1 MEAKYLYRMCLV
13 FTAMS
18 VLSLFTHSVQQ
29 SNVGTHQGAQE
40 AQYPLASL
48 LSSVRESFD
57 MEIKRTFNPP
67 VVAKNDI
74 LTDNIYNDNAPA
86 DLPANIVYGLINNED
101 VWNIKIGP
109 FTDASYVKELSRLLL
124 ANNFTITLKS
134 DKSES
139 GNEYNIFINSSSDKK
154 AAAKTISELANRYH
168 LTGIHTKNY
177 S

>member
-29 SNVGTHQGAQE
+29 STPGSNQNAQQVE
-40 AQYPLASL
+40 YPLKSL
-48 LSSVRESFD
+48 LTSMKNSFD
-57 MEIKRTFNPP
+57 AEIKKTFNPTM
-67 VVAKNDI
+67 ATNSDI
-74 LTDNIYNDNAPA
+74 LSDNIYKANTEN

-101 VWNIKIGP
+101 IWNIKIGP
-109 FTDASYVKELSRLLL
+109 FKDASYVQELSRLLI
-124 ANNFTITLKS
+124 ANNFEVTLKS

-139 GNEYNIFINSSSDKK
+139 GSEYNIFINSSSDKHV
-154 AAAKTISELANRYH
+154 AAKTISDLAKHYH
-168 LTGIHTKNY
+168 VTGSLTKNY